1 MELFE
6 AINNR
11 RSIRK
16 FKKDYIVSEEEI
28 KILLEAG
35 MSSPSAL
42 NARPYEFIVVSNKE
56 IKNKLY
62 EAHPRAKM
70 ILEASIVIV
79 CVARPDLQK
88 SENDYFAQDL
98 GAVTENILLAATGLG
113 LGSCWCGVYP
123 NEERVQKVSKIL
135 SIDKGIPFNY
145 IVIGKADETPI
156 KRGYYQEEKVTFLK

>member
-42 NARPYEFIVVSNKE
+42 NARPYEFIVVSN
-56 IKNKLY
+56 
-62 EAHPRAKM
+62 
-70 ILEASIVIV
+70 
-79 CVARPDLQK
+79 
-88 SENDYFAQDL
+88 
-98 GAVTENILLAATGLG
+98 
-113 LGSCWCGVYP
+113 
-123 NEERVQKVSKIL
+123 
-135 SIDKGIPFNY
+135 
-145 IVIGKADETPI
+145 
-156 KRGYYQEEKVTFLK
+156 